1 MSTLDWALLAVVALS
16 CLWGLWRGVI
26 RETLS
31 LVAWFLGFVLSSK
44 YASTVAMQLPLPEWR
59 DNWRLVLAWVLVF
72 IGTWLLLTL
81 LATLLKGL
89 VSAVGLGLVDRFMG
103 GLFGLLRGGIA
114 LMALSVAV
122 GLTPVKTSSVWMN
135 SWMAQLAD
143 WSVLFF
149 KPVLPTQ
156 LERLVS

>member
-1 MSTLDWALLAVVALS
+1 MSTLDWALLAVLAVSGL
-16 CLWGLWRGVI
+16 LGLWRGVI

-31 LVAWFLGFVLSSK
+31 LAAWLLGFVLSSK
-44 YASTVAMQLPLPEWR
+44 YASALATQLPLPELS
-59 DNWRLVLAWVLVF
+59 DNWRRVVAWALVF
-72 IGTWLLLTL
+72 IGPWLVLTVLAALLR
-81 LATLLKGL
+81 GL
-89 VSAVGLGLVDRFMG
+89 VSAVGLGLLDRFMG
-103 GLFGLLRGGIA
+103 GVFGLLRGGIA
-114 LMALSVAV
+114 LMALSVVV

-149 KPVLPTQ
+149 KPVLPAQ